1 MPVIF
6 PDQIKHEEN
15 NKLSAFI
22 LTSSY
27 FALKV
32 DKKRRFRLQATK
44 ISWPP
49 TKFPDFL
56 WPN

>member
-44 ISWPP
+44 IS
-49 TKFPDFL
+49 
-56 WPN
+56 